1 MIKKVERRK
10 RYKAATA
17 AEKHKNKLIFCSNWL
32 LEQDLLELNG
42 HVKSVTNSFERAS

>member
-1 MIKKVERRK
+1 MRLLLRNTKISSFSVAIG
-10 RYKAATA
+10 Y
-17 AEKHKNKLIFCSNWL
+17 